1 MKKLF
6 TLLLLA
12 IVAVGAYADG
22 LTTVLIGETA
32 LNWGDAVK
40 IPAGS
45 LKGIQSGDYIYFTTT
60 ASSLKLQYWDGST
73 TQSIES
79 ATSPYEVSEAMA
91 TALQSNDLS
100 IQAGTE
106 NKIYY
111 LGFGPSSLGYDSGT
125 SLAISDG
132 GGDQTIQLT
141 DAIKSSCKIFDKIVF
156 TVEPKSEGTTTLN
169 VKHNSG
175 NWEIYYTVPSISS
188 KTDVTWVIDEIA
200 LANAKAGAL
209 WVGEGGNSSN
219 FKVTAIKYYSCTTD
233 NTILLEP
240 SVKSYIQ
247 LGSIPSN
254 ATVKYDRAFQWG
266 WNTLCLPFEATVTDI
281 HSTAKAYEF
290 TAANASS
297 ITFTQITGTTLEAGK
312 PYLVY
317 VDTNVATSATFT
329 GVNVTAT
336 SAGSTSEINGL
347 TFKGNYVAGFD
358 MTGKYG
364 VAYHNDSDDSK
375 DGWYIMKGGND
386 ATGKAFSAY
395 FEGTVPTI
403 SGGARGFSIITDD
416 GTTKI
421 NTVEKVEEGDGEI
434 YNLMGVR
441 TSAPRKGLY
450 IKNGKKYIVK

>member
-32 LNWGDAVK
+32 LNWSNTD
-40 IPAGS
+40 IP
-45 LKGIQSGDYIYFTTT
+45 KEYFTGIKDGDILYF
-60 ASSLKLQYWDGST
+60 SSDANLKIIGGGSSWT
-73 TQSIES
+73 WSHDDIYGSYTL
-79 ATSPYEVSEAMA
+79 ATGEAEA
-91 TALQSNDLS
+91 LSTNGLGLQS
-100 IQAGTE
+100 
-106 NKIYY
+106 
-111 LGFGPSSLGYDSGT
+111 SSPVHYVGWGSALAYDEGT
-125 SLAISDG
+125 SLTLSED
-132 GGDQTIQLT
+132 GDQTIPLT

-156 TVEPKSEGTTTLN
+156 TVEPKSSGTTTLN

-175 NWEIYYTVPSISS
+175 NWETYYTSSSISGS
-188 KTDVTWVIDEIA
+188 TEVTWVIDEIA
-200 LANAKAGAL
+200 LANAKEGAL
-209 WVGEGGNSSN
+209 WVGEGGNNSN

-266 WNTLCLPFEATVTDI
+266 WNTLCLPFDATVTEI
-281 HSTAKAYEF
+281 HNSAKAYEF
-290 TAANASS
+290 TAADASS
-297 ITFTQITGTTLEAGK
+297 ITLTQISGSTLTAGT
-312 PYLVY
+312 PYLV
-317 VDTNVATSATFT
+317 NVGTDQATSATFT
-329 GVNVTAT
+329 GVNVTAPTASST
-336 SAGSTSEINGL
+336 SANGL
-347 TFKGNYVAGFD
+347 TFRGNYEAGFD
-358 MTGKYG
+358 MTDKYG
-364 VAYHNDSDDSK
+364 VAYSSDS
-375 DGWYIMKGGND
+375 WYIMKGGEN

-395 FEGTVPTI
+395 FEATGLALART
-403 SGGARGFSIITDD
+403 RGFSIITDD

-421 NTVEKVEEGDGEI
+421 NTIEKVEEGDGEI